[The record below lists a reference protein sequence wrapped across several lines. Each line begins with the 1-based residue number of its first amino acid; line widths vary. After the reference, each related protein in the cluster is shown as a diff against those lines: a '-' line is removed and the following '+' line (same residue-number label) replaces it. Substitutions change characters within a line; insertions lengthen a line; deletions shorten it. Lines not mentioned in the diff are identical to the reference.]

1 MSSYQYSFSR
11 AAEPPSGSPSPRLS
25 YLSKTQYSQEWN
37 SNLHAHGCAE
47 VFFITDGHGR
57 FRTQYEEF
65 PVGIHDLIVVNANV
79 LHTEL
84 SQLDSPLEYIVLGVE
99 GLEASGGEDGY
110 IMLHLHSGWRE
121 LMVCLELM
129 LQEVRE
135 AWSGHEEVCRHLL
148 EVVLVL
154 LERQGDL
161 ALETDPAGPKGSRE
175 CGLVRRY
182 IDNHFKENLRLDQL
196 AQLAH
201 VNKYYLAHAFQ
212 REFGTSPISYLSSRR
227 VEESRFLLR
236 ETDHSLSLIAQMLGF
251 SSPSYFS
258 QCFRRV
264 EGVSPIEYRQ
274 RCRKGLSQGG
284 GETDRPA
291 GEGRC
296 ASRGPAQAE
305 VSEANKKENRHR
317 SL

>member
-11 AAEPPSGSPSPRLS
+11 TAAPPPGRETLRLS
-25 YLSKTQYSQEWN
+25 YLSRTQYSEEWN

-47 VFFITDGHGR
+47 LFFITDGHGR

-65 PVGIHDLIVVNANV
+65 PVAIHDLIIVNANV

-99 GLEASGGEDGY
+99 GLETAGGADGY
-110 IMLHLHSGWRE
+110 AMFHLHSGWRE
-121 LMVCLELM
+121 LMTCLELM
-129 LQEVRE
+129 LREVRD
-135 AWSGHEEVCRHLL
+135 ARPGHEEACRHLL
-148 EVVLVL
+148 EVVLIC
-154 LERQGDL
+154 LERQGGLDL
-161 ALETDPAGPKGSRE
+161 EVDTAGPKGSRE
-175 CGLVRRY
+175 CALVRRY
-182 IDNHFKENLRLDQL
+182 IDNHFKENLSLDQL

-201 VNKYYLAHAFQ
+201 VNKYYLAHAFR
-212 REFGTSPISYLSSRR
+212 REFNTSPINYLISRR

-264 EGVSPIEYRQ
+264 EGISPTEYR
-274 RCRKGLSQGG
+274 RAHLK
-284 GETDRPA
+284 
-291 GEGRC
+291 
-296 ASRGPAQAE
+296 
-305 VSEANKKENRHR
+305 
-317 SL
+317 